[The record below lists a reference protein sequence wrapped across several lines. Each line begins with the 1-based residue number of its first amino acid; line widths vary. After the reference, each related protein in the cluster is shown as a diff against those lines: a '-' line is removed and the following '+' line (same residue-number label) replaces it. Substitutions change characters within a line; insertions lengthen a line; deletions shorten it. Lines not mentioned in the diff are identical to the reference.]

1 MTTESKPMMKGACTP
16 GMPVLTARRFITGLL
31 ALAMALF
38 AVLAGNQLK
47 HRYPFEHDF
56 HDKIDSPVLAVEL
69 PSNAEQLKEVSHT
82 AAPATADAKSEAGA
96 AVASL
101 RTNTYEDF
109 VFILLYTSYLWQFAG
124 LFASG
129 GDSASIVHRR
139 AIAGLA
145 ILIALFDCAENIG
158 ILRALNASDLN
169 KFPAQVIC
177 FPSRCKW
184 GLFALAL
191 LLTAWILAKSAS
203 LIYSLPTKRLLALG
217 YATAG
222 ALLLIGLLKPHVIEV
237 ATNVFALPVGINL
250 VGLLGPYVER
260 WLPRPRIPEYV
271 QDFCNRKD
279 QRHADVAVYPK
290 TL

>member
-1 MTTESKPMMKGACTP
+1 MATESKSTIEGPCTP
-16 GMPVLTARRFITGLL
+16 GMPVLPVRRLIVGLL

-38 AVLAGNQLK
+38 GTLTAKQLN
-47 HRYPFEHDF
+47 HHYPFEHDF

-69 PSNAEQLKEVSHT
+69 AINAEQLKTVLHT
-82 AAPATADAKSEAGA
+82 ETPATADPKTEAGA

-109 VFILLYTSYLWQFAG
+109 VFILLYTSYLWQFAS

-129 GDSASIVHRR
+129 QDGALVVPRR
-139 AIAGLA
+139 AVAGFATLT
-145 ILIALFDCAENIG
+145 ALCDIAENFG
-158 ILRALNASDLN
+158 ILRALKASNLSG
-169 KFPAQVIC
+169 FPAQDIC

-191 LLTAWILAKSAS
+191 LLTAWILARSTS
-203 LIYSLPTKRLLALG
+203 LIYSLPTKRLLALA
-217 YATAG
+217 YAIAG
-222 ALLLIGLLKPHVIEV
+222 ALLLIGLLRPHVIEV
-237 ATNVFALPVGINL
+237 AVDMLAFLTGINL

-260 WLPRPRIPEYV
+260 WLPRPKIPVYV
-271 QDFCNRKD
+271 EDFCSRKD
-279 QRHADVAVYPK
+279 QTQADVAVYPK